1 MMKKVKL
8 IIIALTLI
16 FNIVSAQEPELM
28 QDLVSDSVFSLETDS
43 VIISKKIV
51 DEDLSDIFSSQ
62 IDSAT
67 NSWFSKNAFGGDF
80 TEESFVDVYP
90 TNIPDSIYI
99 QRLEKTEQVIDLSY
113 NPAVLSFIKMYTE
126 RKRDQVER
134 MIGLSEYYF
143 PMFEEILD
151 KHDLPIE
158 LKYLSIIES
167 ALDPAATS
175 RVGAMGLWQFMY
187 GTGKLMGLE
196 ITSFVDERRDPVKS
210 SEAAAKYLKYLYDI
224 YNDWHLAIAAY
235 NCGPGNVNKAIRR
248 SGGKTNYWEL
258 YYLLPRETRGYVPLF
273 IAASY
278 MMNYYEEHNL
288 KPQIPYMPIDVDTIM
303 VNSYLHFDQ
312 LTATLNIEKEHLQ
325 ALNPMYRRGVIPAS
339 ENKPY
344 PVVLPIGKTF
354 EFIEKDTLVF
364 AYERERYFPN
374 NTLVNPVESGS
385 SHFTPSDVKGKSK
398 IVYTVKAGDTV
409 GGIAAKYKVKQ
420 SDLTY
425 WNNIKK
431 NLIRTGQKLAIYVPE
446 KNKPK
451 NENSGMASASQK
463 QTSNDSS
470 GTTASSDIDF
480 EIYTVRNGDNIWNIS
495 QKYVGITSDE
505 IMELNNISNEKGL
518 VVGQKLKIPK
528 KT

>member
-1 MMKKVKL
+1 MMRKLQL
-8 IIIALTLI
+8 IIIALTLN
-16 FNIVSAQEPELM
+16 FNIVSAQETELM
-28 QDLVSDSVFSLETDS
+28 QDMVTDTVFSAESDSVLI
-43 VIISKKIV
+43 VKKVV
-51 DEDLSDIFSSQ
+51 DEDLSDLFSSK

-67 NSWFSKNAFGGDF
+67 SNWFLKNAFAGDSS
-80 TEESFVDVYP
+80 ENSFLDVFP
-90 TNIPDSIYI
+90 TNIPDSVYV

-134 MIGLSEYYF
+134 MIGLSDYYF
-143 PMFEEILD
+143 PMFEQILD
-151 KHDLPIE
+151 KYDLPLE

-167 ALDPAATS
+167 ALDPVATS
-175 RVGAMGLWQFMY
+175 RAGAMGLWQFMF
-187 GTGKLMGLE
+187 GTAKLLGME

-210 SEAAAKYLKYLYDI
+210 TEAAARYLKYLYDI
-224 YNDWHLAIAAY
+224 YNDWYLAIAAY

-273 IAASY
+273 IAAAY

-288 KPQIPYMPIDVDTIM
+288 KPQIPSMPIDVDTIM
-303 VNSYLHFDQ
+303 VNNYLHFDQ
-312 LTATLNIEKEHLQ
+312 LTATLNIEKEYLE

-344 PVVLPIGKTF
+344 PVVLPIEKTF

-364 AYERERYFPN
+364 AYERKRYFPN

-385 SHFTPSDVKGKSK
+385 GHFIPSDVKGKSK

-409 GGIAAKYKVKQ
+409 GGIAARYKVRPN
-420 SDLTY
+420 DLSY
-425 WNNIKK
+425 WYNIKK

-446 KNKPK
+446 KDKPK
-451 NENSGMASASQK
+451 LE
-463 QTSNDSS
+463 SS
-470 GTTASSDIDF
+470 GTASTSKKQIVSNPYETAANTSP
-480 EIYTVRNGDNIWNIS
+480 EYEYYTVRDGDNIWNIS
-495 QKYVGITSDE
+495 QKYDGITSDE
-505 IMELNNISNEKGL
+505 IMELNKISNEKGL